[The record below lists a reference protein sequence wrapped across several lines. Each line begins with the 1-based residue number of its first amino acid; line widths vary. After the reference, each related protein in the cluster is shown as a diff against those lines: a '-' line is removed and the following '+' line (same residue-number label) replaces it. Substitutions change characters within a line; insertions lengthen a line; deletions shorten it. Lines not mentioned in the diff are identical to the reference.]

1 MIRKFLLITTAPL
14 ALASC
19 TGLADTA
26 PVSAGQAA
34 PISAQERQQ
43 GNDAHPAILA
53 EFGGEYNGPQAN
65 YATRVGQQI
74 AVHSGLSSN
83 PGAFDVTMLNSPV
96 NNAFAIPGG
105 YVYVTRQLM
114 ALMNDEA
121 ELAAVLGHEVA
132 HVAARHSQKRQS
144 TAQRNSILG
153 VLGQVLVG
161 AVAGESQI
169 GSILSEG
176 IGTGSQLLT
185 LGYSRSQETQS
196 DDLAIEYLVDAG
208 YDPNALASML
218 RALAMQNQLDQQ
230 IAGNAQSLP
239 SWAST
244 HPDPASRVQRAQSRA
259 AATAAIGGT
268 RNRDGYLAAIDG
280 MLYGDDPAQGV
291 IEGRTFLHPA
301 FRLAFD
307 IPQGF
312 AMQNGASAVS
322 ITGPNAKAQ
331 FSTASYNGNLES
343 YVQNVLTGLAGSGAA
358 LPQSTVRRTSVNG
371 VPAAFTQLRA
381 NSGNGQVDVTVYAYA
396 PSSNRAYHFVTL
408 TPAGQGLG
416 AMNSMVQSFRTLT
429 AAQAAAVK
437 PKFVRIV
444 TVRSGD
450 TASSLAQRMAFDD
463 YKLQRFLVLNALNQ
477 NDTLRAGQK
486 VKIVTY

>member
-1 MIRKFLLITTAPL
+1 MIRKYLFLASAPL

-19 TGLADTA
+19 GGIASTA

-53 EFGGEYNGPQAN
+53 EFGGEYNGPQAA
-65 YATRVGQQI
+65 YATRVGQNI
-74 AVHSGLSSN
+74 AVQSGLSSS

-114 ALMNDEA
+114 ALMNSEA
-121 ELAAVLGHEVA
+121 ELAAVMGHEVA

-144 TAQRNSILG
+144 AAQRNSILG

-161 AVAGESQI
+161 AVGGDSQI
-169 GSILSEG
+169 ASILSEG

-208 YDPNALASML
+208 YDPKALASML
-218 RALAMQNQLDQQ
+218 YSLALQNQLDQQ
-230 IAGNAQSLP
+230 ISGNARSVP
-239 SWAST
+239 EWAST
-244 HPDPASRVQRAQSRA
+244 HPDPASRVQRASTRA
-259 AATAAIGGT
+259 AAAGSVGGT
-268 RNRDGYLAAIDG
+268 LNRDGYLAAIDG

-291 IEGRTFLHPA
+291 IEGNTFLHPA

-307 IPQGF
+307 IPRGF
-312 AMQNGASAVS
+312 TMQNGTRAVS
-322 ITGPNAKAQ
+322 ISGPNAKAQ

-343 YVQNVLTGLAGSGAA
+343 YVQNVLTSLAGQGQA
-358 LPQSTVRRTSVNG
+358 LPQTSIRRTTVNG
-371 VPAAFTQLRA
+371 VATAYAQVRA
-381 NSGNGQVDVTVYAYA
+381 NSGNSQVDVNVYAYA
-396 PSSNRAYHFVTL
+396 PSSNNAYHFVTI

-416 AMNSMVQSFRTLT
+416 AMSSMVQSFRTLT
-429 AAQAAAVK
+429 SAQAAAVK
-437 PKFVRIV
+437 PRYVRVV

-450 TASSLAQRMAFDD
+450 TVSSLSQRMAFDD
-463 YKLQRFLVLNALNQ
+463 YKLQRFLVLNALDQ
-477 NDTLRAGQK
+477 NATLRVGDK
-486 VKIVTY
+486 VKIVAY

>member
-1 MIRKFLLITTAPL
+1 MIRKLLFITTAPL
-14 ALASC
+14 ALAACGGIAS
-19 TGLADTA
+19 TA
-26 PVSAGQAA
+26 PMAAGQAA

-43 GNDAHPAILA
+43 GNDAHPAIMA
-53 EFGGEYNGPQAN
+53 EFGGEYNGPQAA

-74 AVHSGLSSN
+74 AVHSGLSSS
-83 PGAFDVTMLNSPV
+83 PGAFDVTMLNSPA

-114 ALMNDEA
+114 ALMNSEA

-132 HVAARHSQKRQS
+132 HVAARHSEKRQS

-161 AVAGESQI
+161 AVAGDSQI
-169 GSILSEG
+169 GSILNEG

-185 LGYSRSQETQS
+185 LGYSRSQETQA
-196 DDLAIEYLVDAG
+196 DDLAIAYLVDAG
-208 YDPNALASML
+208 YDPKALSSML
-218 RALAMQNQLDQQ
+218 YSLALQNQLDQQ
-230 IAGNAQSLP
+230 ISGDARSVPQ
-239 SWAST
+239 WAST
-244 HPDPASRVQRAQSRA
+244 HPDPASRVERA
-259 AATAAIGGT
+259 ANLANASGAVGGT
-268 RNRDGYLAAIDG
+268 LNRDGYLSAIDG

-291 IEGRTFLHPA
+291 IEGRTFLHPV

-312 AMQNGASAVS
+312 AMQNGATAVS

-331 FSTASYNGNLES
+331 FSTASYNGNLDS
-343 YVQNVLTGLAGSGAA
+343 YVQNVLTSLAGSGNA
-358 LPQSTVRRTSVNG
+358 LPQTSIRRTSVNG
-371 VPAAFTQLRA
+371 VPAAYTQLRA
-381 NSGNGQVDVTVYAYA
+381 NSGSGEVDVTVYAYA
-396 PSSNRAYHFVTL
+396 PSSSKAYHFVTL

-437 PKFVRIV
+437 PKFVRVV

-450 TASSLAQRMAFDD
+450 TASSLAQRMAFSDNQ
-463 YKLQRFLVLNALNQ
+463 LQRFLVLNALNQ
-477 NDTLRAGQK
+477 NETLRAGQK